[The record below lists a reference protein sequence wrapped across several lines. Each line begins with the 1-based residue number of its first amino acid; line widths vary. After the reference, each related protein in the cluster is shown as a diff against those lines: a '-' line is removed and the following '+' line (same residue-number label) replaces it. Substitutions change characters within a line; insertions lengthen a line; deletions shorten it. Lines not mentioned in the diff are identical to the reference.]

1 MDEVGTNQNQSTT
14 MRRVQTT
21 LDDGNKMQVSLKKQD
36 VWGLCAYDFK
46 TMCHILTSYFSQ
58 MKILEKT
65 HNPNDSL

>member
-1 MDEVGTNQNQSTT
+1 MDEVETNQNQSTT

-46 TMCHILTSYFSQ
+46 TMCHNIIRL
-58 MKILEKT
+58 KISNENSRKNT
-65 HNPNDSL
+65 